1 MTAANQVQR
10 VFIYGS
16 CVARDTA
23 EYLPENYRVTGYT
36 ARHSLLSWDTDA
48 SYKLPDTLEL
58 SNRFQDRMLRADWAG
73 DSLDSLIENT
83 EECDL
88 ILWDIFDER
97 HGVHWFST
105 GEVVTRSIDLVA
117 SKPAMGLLEE
127 GTHVA
132 LGSEEH
138 FHNWCEKADRL
149 VTALEE
155 KDALHKVRVLR
166 VPWAEKTSA
175 QEPTPVSMGISAQ
188 EANELTV
195 PYYDYLEQRGV
206 AIIELPAS
214 LAVADPEH
222 KWGLAPFHYVPQVY
236 HYLRDAIVSPSA
248 ES

>member
-1 MTAANQVQR
+1 MTAGNQIQR

-23 EYLPENYRVTGYT
+23 EYLPENYRVMGYT
-36 ARHSLLSWDTDA
+36 ARHSLLSWGTDA
-48 SYKLPDTLEL
+48 SYKLPAALEL
-58 SNRFQDRMLRADWAG
+58 SNKFQDRMLRADWAG
-73 DSLDSLIENT
+73 NSLDSLIAT
-83 EECDL
+83 VDQCDL

-117 SKPAMGLLEE
+117 SKPAMGLIEE

-132 LGSEEH
+132 LGAEEH
-138 FHNWCEKADRL
+138 FQSWCEKADEFI
-149 VTALEE
+149 TALTEQG
-155 KDALHKVRVLR
+155 ALDKVRVLR

-188 EANELTV
+188 EANQLTV
-195 PYYDYLEQRGV
+195 PYYDYLAQRGV
-206 AIIELPAS
+206 PIIDVPAD
-214 LAVADPEH
+214 LAVADPGH
-222 KWGLAPFHYVPQVY
+222 QWGLAPFHYVPEVY
-236 HYLRDAIVSPSA
+236 HYLRDAIVNPTP